1 MSGAALI
8 VLLVLVIGAAAAMVV
23 IGLRESRGSDPLAK
37 RLAEYA
43 ERGEV
48 TSLEEIE
55 LSQPFME
62 RVVYPA
68 AQRFGELAQRF
79 TPQNAVNEARRKLDM
94 AGAPRW
100 LEPTVFLASRLIF
113 GLGLGF
119 LMFFVFSL
127 SPTISPFSFIALL
140 ITGGCVFIGFFLPTM
155 LVNRSIGRRQAV
167 VMNAMPDALDLL
179 TICVEAGLGFDAA
192 MKKVVEK
199 WDNDLS
205 TAFARVL
212 QEVQLGKLRREALR
226 DMSDRLG
233 IAEMDSFVAAVVQSE
248 QLGVSMAR
256 VLRVQ
261 SDAMRIKRRQR
272 AEENAQRAPVKM
284 LLPMVFL
291 IFPTIVIILLGPAVL
306 QIVRSGAFF

>member
-1 MSGAALI
+1 
-8 VLLVLVIGAAAAMVV
+8 
-23 IGLRESRGSDPLAK
+23 
-37 RLAEYA
+37 
-43 ERGEV
+43 
-48 TSLEEIE
+48 
-55 LSQPFME
+55 
-62 RVVYPA
+62 
-68 AQRFGELAQRF
+68 
-79 TPQNAVNEARRKLDM
+79 M

-100 LEPTVFLASRLIF
+100 LEPTVFLSSRLIF
-113 GLGLGF
+113 GLGLGA
-119 LMFFVFSL
+119 LMFTVFSL
-127 SPTISPFSFIALL
+127 SPTSSPFALTSLL
-140 ITGGCVFIGFFLPTM
+140 IIGGSVFIGFFLPNM
-155 LVNRSIGRRQAV
+155 LVDRRIRQRQGV

-212 QEVQLGKLRREALR
+212 QEIQLGKLRREALR

-248 QLGVSMAR
+248 QLGVSMSR

>member
-1 MSGAALI
+1 
-8 VLLVLVIGAAAAMVV
+8 
-23 IGLRESRGSDPLAK
+23 
-37 RLAEYA
+37 
-43 ERGEV
+43 V

-79 TPQNAVNEARRKLDM
+79 TPQNAINEARRKLDM
-94 AGAPRW
+94 AAAPRW
-100 LEPTVFLASRLIF
+100 LEPTVFLSSRLIF
-113 GLGLGF
+113 GLGLGL
-119 LMFFVFSL
+119 LMFTVFSL
-127 SPTISPFSFIALL
+127 SPTNSPFALTSLL
-140 ITGGCVFIGFFLPTM
+140 IIGGSIFIGFFLPNM
-155 LVNRSIGRRQAV
+155 LVDRNIRRRQGV

-205 TAFARVL
+205 KAFARVL
-212 QEVQLGKLRREALR
+212 QEIQLGKLRREALR

-233 IAEMDSFVAAVVQSE
+233 IAEVDSFVAAVVQSE

-291 IFPTIVIILLGPAVL
+291 IFPTIVMILLGPAVL
-306 QIVRSGAFF
+306 QIIRSGAFF

>member
-1 MSGAALI
+1 MFWIGILILLVVVGAAVAL
-8 VLLVLVIGAAAAMVV
+8 VV
-23 IGLRESRGSDPLAK
+23 IGLRERAGIDPLTA

-48 TSLEEIE
+48 ASLEEIE

-68 AQRFGELAQRF
+68 ARRFGELAQRF
-79 TPQNAVNEARRKLDM
+79 TPQNAIVETRRRLDM
-94 AGAPRW
+94 ASAPRW
-100 LEPTVFLASRLIF
+100 LEPTVFLASRFIF
-113 GLGLGF
+113 GAGLGI
-119 LMFFVFSL
+119 LMFFAFSFSSGSSVFSL
-127 SPTISPFSFIALL
+127 NNLL
-140 ITGGCVFIGFFLPTM
+140 IIGVFTVVGFFLPNLM
-155 LVNRSIGRRQAV
+155 LDRNIKRRQRLV
-167 VMNAMPDALDLL
+167 LNAMPDALDLL

-192 MKKVVEK
+192 MKKVIEK
-199 WDNDLS
+199 WDNALS
-205 TAFARVL
+205 ASFARVL
-212 QEVQLGKLRREALR
+212 QEIQLGKLRREALR

-233 IAEMDSFVAAVVQSE
+233 IPEMDSFVAAVIQSE

-261 SDAMRIKRRQR
+261 ADAMRVRRRQR

-291 IFPTIVIILLGPAVL
+291 IFPTIVIILLGPAIL
-306 QIVRSGAFF
+306 QIISSGVIF

>member
-1 MSGAALI
+1 
-8 VLLVLVIGAAAAMVV
+8 
-23 IGLRESRGSDPLAK
+23 
-37 RLAEYA
+37 
-43 ERGEV
+43 
-48 TSLEEIE
+48 
-55 LSQPFME
+55 
-62 RVVYPA
+62 
-68 AQRFGELAQRF
+68 
-79 TPQNAVNEARRKLDM
+79 
-94 AGAPRW
+94 
-100 LEPTVFLASRLIF
+100 
-113 GLGLGF
+113 
-119 LMFFVFSL
+119 
-127 SPTISPFSFIALL
+127 
-140 ITGGCVFIGFFLPTM
+140 M
-155 LVNRSIGRRQAV
+155 LVDRSIGRRQGV

-205 TAFARVL
+205 IAFARVL

-248 QLGVSMAR
+248 QLGVSMSR

-261 SDAMRIKRRQR
+261 SDSMRIKRRQR
-272 AEENAQRAPVKM
+272 AEESAQRAPVKM